1 MARGRSTYEF
11 AEMSAYRLIALLN
24 AHALRRK
31 ALRESCDDAAGVRG
45 LADLGTASAR
55 GMNPTNTT
63 GALGGL

>member
-1 MARGRSTYEF
+1 M

-31 ALRESCDDAAGVRG
+31 VLGESCDDAAGVRG

-55 GMNPTNTT
+55 GMNPTDTT

>member
-1 MARGRSTYEF
+1 MH
-11 AEMSAYRLIALLN
+11 EMSAYRLIALLN

-31 ALRESCDDAAGVRG
+31 ALGESCDDAAGVRG

>member
-1 MARGRSTYEF
+1 
-11 AEMSAYRLIALLN
+11 MSAYRLIALLN

-31 ALRESCDDAAGVRG
+31 VLGESCDDAAGIRG